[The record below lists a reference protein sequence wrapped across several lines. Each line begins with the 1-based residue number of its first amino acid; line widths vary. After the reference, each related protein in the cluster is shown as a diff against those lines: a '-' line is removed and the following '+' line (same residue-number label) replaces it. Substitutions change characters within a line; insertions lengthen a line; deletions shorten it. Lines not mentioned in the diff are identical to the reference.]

1 MRPFKAVRFS
11 RNSKSGLIRNIINA
25 GIRPAYEKVR
35 SIFPYDKGDHFKPV
49 APVCGWSLL
58 FLSAFLSF
66 TNYSA
71 KMPTIFTLPS
81 PTAPIFSL
89 SFPESGSMVLRTFCP
104 IADDVDDAQ

>member
-71 KMPTIFTLPS
+71 KMPTIFTLPL
-81 PTAPIFSL
+81 PTAPILSL

>member
-58 FLSAFLSF
+58 FLEA
-66 TNYSA
+66 A
-71 KMPTIFTLPS
+71 LPVGQWGQAVFKITKIS
-81 PTAPIFSL
+81 
-89 SFPESGSMVLRTFCP
+89 R
-104 IADDVDDAQ
+104 